1 MEKTIKERMFR
12 YVYWV
17 VLLLLVGDTLDT
29 FYRFVFIGYL
39 GEGSTF
45 PGVDS
50 VIKPTSLDLVV
61 FLLSQFFIIYG
72 IYLLYFLKKIGG
84 YWFLGSQ
91 LFFLIYASLF
101 GPIAEI
107 GLSNI
112 LLPVVLFFCLYVVL
126 VIIVPWIYSEK
137 FN

>member
-72 IYLLYFLKKIGG
+72 IYLLFNLKKAGS